1 MKPIDVIGVSCDLGG
16 ALRGSALAPQTL
28 IEDGLLVQ
36 LRADSR
42 SVHYMNLRECTL
54 SPEAFRT
61 TQKPSGRV
69 HHRKKIETV
78 LSVLAPR
85 VFASFQLGHTP
96 LVLGGD
102 HSLVIASIGQALA
115 VYGDRLGV
123 VWLDAHCDAHTPK
136 TSPSHHANG
145 MPLATLLGHGPKGF
159 RAPISGRTLESHQVL
174 HIGRGETDCEPEEID
189 FLEKRNVEMFP
200 MSFLRGT
207 DGMFLMGQRLKEFC
221 ESFDAIW
228 VSTDIDVVLA
238 RDAPG
243 VDFPSITGMTREE
256 LLAIARIIADSR
268 LLVGADLVEYNPTR
282 DHVYSDGTHQT
293 AQLLIDVATMLFSRV

>member
-1 MKPIDVIGVSCDLGG
+1 MKPVDVIGAPCDLGG
-16 ALRGSALAPQTL
+16 ALRGSARAPQTL

-36 LRADSR
+36 LRVDSR
-42 SVHYMNLRECTL
+42 SVSYTNIREHTL
-54 SPEAFRT
+54 YPEAFCS

-69 HHRKKIETV
+69 HYRKKIETV
-78 LSVLAPR
+78 LSVIAPR
-85 VFASFQLGHTP
+85 VFASLQLGHIP
-96 LVLGGD
+96 LLLGGD
-102 HSLVIASIGQALA
+102 HSLVIASIGQALHF
-115 VYGDRLGV
+115 YGTRLGV
-123 VWLDAHCDAHTPK
+123 IWLDAHCDAHMPQ
-136 TSPSHHANG
+136 TSSSHHANG

-159 RAPISGRTLESHQVL
+159 RTPIGDRALTPAQVL

-207 DGMFLMGQRLKEFC
+207 DGMFLMSQRLKAFC
-221 ESFDAIW
+221 ESFDAVW

-268 LLVGADLVEYNPTR
+268 LLVGADFVEYNPTR

-293 AQLLIDVATMLFSRV
+293 AQLLIDVATTLFRRV